1 MIKYECRRFYGGLV
15 YANIP
20 HGGNGSV
27 RYHPT
32 GDIGKIVQTIGGLTM
47 KKQKKDNEYSVFL
60 AIVAIWLMIGGLAQ
74 CESASNL
81 DGIRRELGNIRHELN
96 MMKYK

>member
-1 MIKYECRRFYGGLV
+1 MDYE
-15 YANIP
+15 
-20 HGGNGSV
+20 
-27 RYHPT
+27 
-32 GDIGKIVQTIGGLTM
+32 
-47 KKQKKDNEYSVFL
+47 KKDNGHNVFL
-60 AIVAIWLMIGGLAQ
+60 AIIAIWLMIGGFAQ